1 MQGAKP
7 GPDSI
12 FREIR
17 LNQELFIYELT
28 QKKIIWGIRKRICS
42 MQNSIQKSFF

>member
-28 QKKIIWGIRKRICS
+28 LKKNHLGNKEK
-42 MQNSIQKSFF
+42 NL

>member
-1 MQGAKP
+1 MQGSKP

-28 QKKIIWGIRKRICS
+28 YK
-42 MQNSIQKSFF
+42 KSFGE